1 MPALRPFPRF
11 LAGLRHVPDL
21 RARTGF
27 PRGVA
32 RSEKGVLV
40 AMMTDPV
47 ADMLTRI
54 RNGISARHSRVEMP
68 SSRLKE
74 RIARI
79 LSAEGFVDGFS
90 VAPVQDGKPHRT
102 LNIELRYSE
111 VKASAIT
118 GLRRISKPGHR
129 RYSRA
134 ADIGRVQGGL
144 GVAIVSTS
152 QGLLTDREARRRRLG
167 GEILCEV
174 W

>member
-1 MPALRPFPRF
+1 
-11 LAGLRHVPDL
+11 
-21 RARTGF
+21 
-27 PRGVA
+27 
-32 RSEKGVLV
+32 
-40 AMMTDPV
+40 MMTDPV

-54 RNGISARHSRVEMP
+54 RNGVSARHPHVEMP

-79 LSAEGFVDGFS
+79 LAAEGFVDGFS
-90 VAPVQDGKPHRT
+90 VGGVDDSKPHRV
-102 LNIELRYSE
+102 LKVELRYT
-111 VKASAIT
+111 KDKISAIS

-129 RYSRA
+129 RYSGA
-134 ADIGRVQGGL
+134 SDIERVQGGM

>member
-1 MPALRPFPRF
+1 
-11 LAGLRHVPDL
+11 
-21 RARTGF
+21 
-27 PRGVA
+27 
-32 RSEKGVLV
+32 
-40 AMMTDPV
+40 MMTDPV

-54 RNGISARHSRVEMP
+54 RNAISVRHPRVEMP
-68 SSRLKE
+68 SSRLRE

-79 LSAEGFVDGFS
+79 LAAEGFVDGFS
-90 VAPVQDGKPHRT
+90 SFAAAEGKPHRT
-102 LNIELRYSE
+102 LKIELRYSE
-111 VKASAIT
+111 EKTSAIS

-129 RYSRA
+129 RYSA
-134 ADIGRVQGGL
+134 ASDIERVQGGM

>member
-1 MPALRPFPRF
+1 
-11 LAGLRHVPDL
+11 
-21 RARTGF
+21 
-27 PRGVA
+27 
-32 RSEKGVLV
+32 
-40 AMMTDPV
+40 MMTDPV

-54 RNGISARHSRVEMP
+54 RNGIAARHPQVEMP
-68 SSRLKE
+68 SSRLRE

-79 LSAEGFVDGFS
+79 LAAEGFVDGFTS
-90 VAPVQDGKPHRT
+90 YATDEGRPHRT
-102 LNIELRYSE
+102 LKVELRYAE
-111 VKASAIT
+111 GKVSAIS

-129 RYSRA
+129 RYSAA
-134 ADIGRVQGGL
+134 ADIERVQGGM

>member
-1 MPALRPFPRF
+1 
-11 LAGLRHVPDL
+11 
-21 RARTGF
+21 
-27 PRGVA
+27 
-32 RSEKGVLV
+32 
-40 AMMTDPV
+40 MMTDPV
-47 ADMLTRI
+47 ADLLTRI
-54 RNGISARHSRVEMP
+54 RNGVSVRHPHVEMP

-79 LSAEGFVDGFS
+79 LSVEGFVDGFS
-90 VAPVQDGKPHRT
+90 VAAVDDSKPHRM
-102 LNIELRYSE
+102 LKIELRYTE
-111 VKASAIT
+111 DKVSAIS

-129 RYSRA
+129 RYSGA
-134 ADIGRVQGGL
+134 SDIGRVQGGM

>member
-1 MPALRPFPRF
+1 
-11 LAGLRHVPDL
+11 
-21 RARTGF
+21 
-27 PRGVA
+27 
-32 RSEKGVLV
+32 
-40 AMMTDPV
+40 MMTDPV

-54 RNGISARHSRVEMP
+54 RNGIAAGHPRVEMP
-68 SSRLKE
+68 SSRLRE

-79 LSAEGFVDGFS
+79 LSAEGFVDGFASSS
-90 VAPVQDGKPHRT
+90 VAEDKPHRT
-102 LNIELRYSE
+102 LKIELRYSDDNL
-111 VKASAIT
+111 SAIT

-129 RYSRA
+129 RYSAA
-134 ADIGRVQGGL
+134 ADIDRVQGGM

>member
-1 MPALRPFPRF
+1 
-11 LAGLRHVPDL
+11 
-21 RARTGF
+21 
-27 PRGVA
+27 
-32 RSEKGVLV
+32 
-40 AMMTDPV
+40 MMTDPV

-54 RNGISARHSRVEMP
+54 RNGVSARHPHVEMP

-90 VAPVQDGKPHRT
+90 VAAPDDSNPHRV
-102 LNIELRYSE
+102 LKVELRYTE
-111 VKASAIT
+111 DKISAIS

-129 RYSRA
+129 RYSGGS
-134 ADIGRVQGGL
+134 DIGRVQGGM

>member
-1 MPALRPFPRF
+1 
-11 LAGLRHVPDL
+11 
-21 RARTGF
+21 
-27 PRGVA
+27 
-32 RSEKGVLV
+32 
-40 AMMTDPV
+40 MMTDPV
-47 ADMLTRI
+47 ADLLTRI
-54 RNGISARHSRVEMP
+54 RNGVSARHPHVEMP

-79 LSAEGFVDGFS
+79 LSVEGFVDGFS
-90 VAPVQDGKPHRT
+90 VAAVDDSKPHRM
-102 LNIELRYSE
+102 LKIELRYTE
-111 VKASAIT
+111 DKVSAIS

-129 RYSRA
+129 RYSGA
-134 ADIGRVQGGL
+134 SDIGRVQGGM

>member
-1 MPALRPFPRF
+1 MCE
-11 LAGLRHVPDL
+11 G
-21 RARTGF
+21 TGF

-32 RSEKGVLV
+32 RSQKGFVV

-54 RNGISARHSRVEMP
+54 RNGISARHSHVEMP
-68 SSRLKE
+68 TSRLKE

-79 LSAEGFVDGFS
+79 LAAEGFVDGFA
-90 VAPVQDGKPHRT
+90 VAGMDESKPHRT
-102 LNIELRYSE
+102 LKIELRYTE
-111 VKASAIT
+111 DKLSAIS

-129 RYSRA
+129 RYSGSS
-134 ADIGRVQGGL
+134 DIGRVQGGM

>member
-1 MPALRPFPRF
+1 
-11 LAGLRHVPDL
+11 
-21 RARTGF
+21 
-27 PRGVA
+27 
-32 RSEKGVLV
+32 
-40 AMMTDPV
+40 MMTDPV

-54 RNGISARHSRVEMP
+54 RNGINARHGRVEMP

-90 VAPVQDGKPHRT
+90 VAPVADGKPHRR
-102 LNIELRYSE
+102 LNIELRYAE
-111 VKASAIT
+111 DKTSAIT

-129 RYSRA
+129 RYSGA
-134 ADIGRVQGGL
+134 GDISRVQGGL
-144 GVAIVSTS
+144 GVAIISTS
-152 QGLLTDREARRRRLG
+152 QGLLTDREARRRSLG

>member
-1 MPALRPFPRF
+1 
-11 LAGLRHVPDL
+11 
-21 RARTGF
+21 
-27 PRGVA
+27 
-32 RSEKGVLV
+32 
-40 AMMTDPV
+40 MMTDPV

-54 RNGISARHSRVEMP
+54 RNGISAGRRRVEMP

-90 VAPVQDGKPHRT
+90 ASSATEGKPHRT
-102 LNIELRYSE
+102 LKIELRYAE
-111 VKASAIT
+111 GRVPAIS
-118 GLRRISKPGHR
+118 GVRRISKPGHR
-129 RYSRA
+129 RYSSA
-134 ADIGRVQGGL
+134 SDIARVQGGM

>member
-1 MPALRPFPRF
+1 
-11 LAGLRHVPDL
+11 
-21 RARTGF
+21 
-27 PRGVA
+27 
-32 RSEKGVLV
+32 
-40 AMMTDPV
+40 MMTDPV

-54 RNGISARHSRVEMP
+54 RNGIAVRHLSVEMP

-90 VAPVQDGKPHRT
+90 VSALPDGRPHRT
-102 LNIELRYSE
+102 LKIELRYSKE
-111 VKASAIT
+111 RDPAIT
-118 GLRRISKPGHR
+118 GLRRISKPGSR

-134 ADIGRVQGGL
+134 ADISRVQGGL
-144 GVAIVSTS
+144 GVAIVSTP

>member
-1 MPALRPFPRF
+1 VPYLCARI
-11 LAGLRHVPDL
+11 GL
-21 RARTGF
+21 
-27 PRGVA
+27 PRGIA

-40 AMMTDPV
+40 IMMTDPV

-54 RNGISARHSRVEMP
+54 RNGISARHARVEMP

-79 LSAEGFVDGFS
+79 LSAEGFVDGFAVS
-90 VAPVQDGKPHRT
+90 PLGAGKPHRT
-102 LNIELRYSE
+102 LKIELRYSDE
-111 VKASAIT
+111 KTPAIT

-129 RYSRA
+129 RYSGSA
-134 ADIGRVQGGL
+134 GIGRVQGGL

>member
-1 MPALRPFPRF
+1 
-11 LAGLRHVPDL
+11 
-21 RARTGF
+21 
-27 PRGVA
+27 
-32 RSEKGVLV
+32 
-40 AMMTDPV
+40 MMTDPV
-47 ADMLTRI
+47 SDMLTRI
-54 RNGISARHSRVEMP
+54 RNGINARHGRVEMP

-90 VAPVQDGKPHRT
+90 VAPVADGKPHRT
-102 LNIELRYSE
+102 LRVELRYAE
-111 VKASAIT
+111 DRTSAIT

-129 RYSRA
+129 RYSGA
-134 ADIGRVQGGL
+134 SDISRVQGGL
-144 GVAIVSTS
+144 GVAIISTS

>member
-1 MPALRPFPRF
+1 MREGT
-11 LAGLRHVPDL
+11 GL
-21 RARTGF
+21 

-32 RSEKGVLV
+32 RSQKGFVV

-54 RNGISARHSRVEMP
+54 RNGISARHPHVEMP

-79 LSAEGFVDGFS
+79 LAAEGFVDGFA
-90 VAPVQDGKPHRT
+90 VAGMDDTKPHRT
-102 LNIELRYSE
+102 LKIELRYTE
-111 VKASAIT
+111 DKLSAIS

-129 RYSRA
+129 RYSGST
-134 ADIGRVQGGL
+134 DIGRVQGGM

>member
-1 MPALRPFPRF
+1 MR
-11 LAGLRHVPDL
+11 AG
-21 RARTGF
+21 TGF

-32 RSEKGVLV
+32 RNQKGVV
-40 AMMTDPV
+40 VTMMTDPV

-54 RNGISARHSRVEMP
+54 RNGVSARHAHVEMP

-79 LSAEGFVDGFS
+79 LAAEGFVDGFS
-90 VAPVQDGKPHRT
+90 VAGVDDSKPHRM
-102 LNIELRYSE
+102 LKIELRYTE
-111 VKASAIT
+111 DRISAIS

-129 RYSRA
+129 RYSGA
-134 ADIGRVQGGL
+134 LDIGRVQGGM

>member
-1 MPALRPFPRF
+1 MC
-11 LAGLRHVPDL
+11 AG
-21 RARTGF
+21 TGF
-27 PRGVA
+27 PRRVA
-32 RSEKGVLV
+32 RSEKGVV
-40 AMMTDPV
+40 VVMMTDPV

-54 RNGISARHSRVEMP
+54 RNGIAARHPNVEMP
-68 SSRLKE
+68 SSRLRE

-90 VAPVQDGKPHRT
+90 SSSAAESKPHRT
-102 LNIELRYSE
+102 LKIELRYSE
-111 VKASAIT
+111 KKVSAIS

-129 RYSRA
+129 RYSPA
-134 ADIGRVQGGL
+134 AGLARVQGGM